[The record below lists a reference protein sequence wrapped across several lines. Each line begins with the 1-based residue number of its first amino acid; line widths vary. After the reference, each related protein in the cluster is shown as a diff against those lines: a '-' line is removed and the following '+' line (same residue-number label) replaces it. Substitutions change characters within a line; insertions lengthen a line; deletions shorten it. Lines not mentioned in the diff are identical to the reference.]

1 MFPLN
6 TVLFTASSSSELL
19 LLNEQGIFETDP
31 SNSVY
36 KVSPFGWLNSVPSTE
51 VNSLG
56 IASYL
61 TVICPP
67 STLGISSCSP
77 I

>member
-19 LLNEQGIFETDP
+19 LLNEQGVFETDP

-36 KVSPFGWLNSVPSTE
+36 KVSPFG
-51 VNSLG
+51 
-56 IASYL
+56 
-61 TVICPP
+61 
-67 STLGISSCSP
+67 
-77 I
+77 

>member
-6 TVLFTASSSSELL
+6 TVLFTASSSFELL
-19 LLNEQGIFETDP
+19 LLNEQGVFETEP

-56 IASYL
+56 SASYL
-61 TVICPP
+61 TAIFPP
-67 STLGISSCSP
+67 STDVTSSCSP